1 MTVLVHCY
9 FWSMKNTFLLYFL
22 VLASFPALA
31 FTVVDWVPFAIDNLE
46 VQVPQQAIEVDLS
59 KQPAGKSYSNTR
71 VFVSGDEYGTYQVI
85 REDYRSNA
93 NLGQSKA
100 DRKRLYDGII
110 AGLLRSQKGVLTAT
124 SHFAT
129 AGGPGIEIKYKGVQL
144 GTNKMVV
151 KYTRALLVGKINY
164 SFNFIPKDKE
174 DATGTS
180 GNEQRRRFFDSV
192 VVKTKS

>member
-1 MTVLVHCY
+1 
-9 FWSMKNTFLLYFL
+9 MKPPSLPYFL

-31 FTVVDWVPFAIDNLE
+31 LAVVEWVPFAIDNVA
-46 VQVPQQAIEVDLS
+46 VQVPQQAVEVDLS
-59 KQPAGKSYSNTR
+59 KQPVGKGYSNTR
-71 VFVSGDEYGTYQVI
+71 VFISGDEYGTYQMI

-93 NLGQSKA
+93 NLGQSKTA
-100 DRKRLYDGII
+100 REELYDDII
-110 AGLLRSQKGVLTAT
+110 AGLLRSQRGVLMAT
-124 SHFAT
+124 SHFVT

-192 VVKTKS
+192 VVKNKN

>member
-1 MTVLVHCY
+1 
-9 FWSMKNTFLLYFL
+9 MKSTFLPYSL
-22 VLASFPALA
+22 VLASFPAMA
-31 FTVVDWVPFAIDNLE
+31 FTAVEWVPFAVDSVE
-46 VQVPQQAIEVDLS
+46 VQVPQQAVEVDLS
-59 KQPAGKSYSNTR
+59 KQTAGKSYSNTR
-71 VFVSGDEYGTYQVI
+71 VFLSQDEYGTYQVI

-93 NLGQSKA
+93 KLGQGKVA
-100 DRKRLYDGII
+100 REELYDGII
-110 AGLLRSQKGVLTAT
+110 VGLLRSQKGVLVAT

-129 AGGPGIEIKYKGVQL
+129 AGGPGIEIKYKGLQP

-164 SFNFIPKDKE
+164 SFNFVPKDKQ
-174 DATGTS
+174 DATGAS

>member
-1 MTVLVHCY
+1 
-9 FWSMKNTFLLYFL
+9 MKNTFLPYFL
-22 VLASFPALA
+22 VLSSFPALA
-31 FTVVDWVPFAIDNLE
+31 LAVVEWAPFAIDNVT

-59 KQPAGKSYSNTR
+59 S
-71 VFVSGDEYGTYQVI
+71 
-85 REDYRSNA
+85 
-93 NLGQSKA
+93 LGQSKA
-100 DRKRLYDGII
+100 AREELYNGIV
-110 AGLLRSQKGVLTAT
+110 AGLLRSQKGVLVAT
-124 SHFAT
+124 SPFAT
-129 AGGPGIEIKYKGVQL
+129 AGGPGLEIKYKGLQL

-192 VVKTKS
+192 VVKPKS

>member
-1 MTVLVHCY
+1 
-9 FWSMKNTFLLYFL
+9 MKNTFLPYLL
-22 VLASFPALA
+22 VLSSFPALA
-31 FTVVDWVPFAIDNLE
+31 LAVVEWVPFAIDNVT

-59 KQPAGKSYSNTR
+59 KQPAGKGYSNTR

-93 NLGQSKA
+93 SLGQSKA
-100 DRKRLYDGII
+100 AREELYNGIV
-110 AGLLRSQKGVLTAT
+110 AGLLRSQKGVLVAT
-124 SHFAT
+124 SPFAT
-129 AGGPGIEIKYKGVQL
+129 AGGPGIEIKYKGLQL

-192 VVKTKS
+192 VVKPKS